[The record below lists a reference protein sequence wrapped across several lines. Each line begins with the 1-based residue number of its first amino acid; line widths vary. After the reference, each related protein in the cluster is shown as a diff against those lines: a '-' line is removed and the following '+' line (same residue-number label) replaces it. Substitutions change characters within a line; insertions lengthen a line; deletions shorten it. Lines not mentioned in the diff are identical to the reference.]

1 MSLFKAQITI
11 VYNDGGEVEDN
22 ITVECEFEE
31 VEYKVFEEFY
41 LQEGVEG
48 VECVIV
54 NSFIDEDGNE
64 TAV

>member
-11 VYNDGGEVEDN
+11 VYDDGEEVEDS

-31 VEYKVFEEFY
+31 VEDKVFEEFY
-41 LQEGVEG
+41 LQEG

-54 NSFIDEDGNE
+54 NSFIDENGSE
-64 TAV
+64 TVV